1 MQIIWG
7 VANVHPEFYDGK
19 GVSAVIVNNQK
30 GIDTWNKVKDELEYI
45 ETSVEFIKKY
55 NPNLVK
61 PTYRK
66 KSRDYI
72 YNKLDEKDFKKFIKE
87 NLKFK
92 KKFKDTIRSKF
103 SDEDIE
109 RLKGK
114 LKK

>member
-1 MQIIWG
+1 M
-7 VANVHPEFYDGK
+7 GK
-19 GVSAVIVNNQK
+19 
-30 GIDTWNKVKDELEYI
+30 KVKNGRYTNTVYTLI
-45 ETSVEFIKKY
+45 
-55 NPNLVK
+55 LVVM
-61 PTYRK
+61 REGV
-66 KSRDYI
+66 SRDYI